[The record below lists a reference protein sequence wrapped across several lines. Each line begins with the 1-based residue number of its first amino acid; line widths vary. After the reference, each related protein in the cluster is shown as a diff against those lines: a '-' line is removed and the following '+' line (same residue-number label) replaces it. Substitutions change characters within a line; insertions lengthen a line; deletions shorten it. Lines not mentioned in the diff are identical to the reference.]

1 MEITYNCLCC
11 RVLHHERLEVEP
23 NMSSNMDFSKIVND
37 NNTASKQGTMQK
49 ETIIQS
55 DNSVFV
61 DDPDVPPLI

>member
-1 MEITYNCLCC
+1 
-11 RVLHHERLEVEP
+11 
-23 NMSSNMDFSKIVND
+23 MDFSKIVND

-61 DDPDVPPLI
+61 DDPDVPPLIWQDVTQLDCTMLMKSSLAAQS

>member
-1 MEITYNCLCC
+1 
-11 RVLHHERLEVEP
+11 
-23 NMSSNMDFSKIVND
+23 MDFSKIVDD
-37 NNTASKQGTMQK
+37 NKTASKQATIPK